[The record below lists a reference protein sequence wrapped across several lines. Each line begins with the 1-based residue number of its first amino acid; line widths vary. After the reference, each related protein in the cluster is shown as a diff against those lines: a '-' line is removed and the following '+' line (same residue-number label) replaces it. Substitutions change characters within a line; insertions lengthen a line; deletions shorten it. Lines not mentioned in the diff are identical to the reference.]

1 MGVAWDV
8 MVIGAGASGLSAA
21 RAAAAEGASRVALVE
36 RDGRLGGECLYTGCV
51 PSKALIEAARRFR
64 DARQGE
70 RFGLHASDVRLDFGQ
85 VMAYVGGVIA
95 DIGRDD
101 AAETLSEAGIEVLT
115 GVARFTGIRE
125 LQVDGASHTFEKAV
139 VATGSDAL
147 IPGGLGLESVPHLT
161 NDTVFDLEALPARLA
176 VLGGGPLGLEL
187 GQAFAHFGSE
197 VTIMELLD
205 QLLQREDPRAG
216 QVVHEALLA
225 DGVDVRLSTKA
236 TGVTQERG
244 GVRIRVE
251 GPDGQGDVDADAL
264 LVAVGRR
271 PRSDGFGLRQI
282 GVAIEEGRVV
292 VDERMRTSVDG
303 IYACGDVTGGFQ
315 FTHVGAYEGVIAG
328 RNAAGKKQKA
338 DYRVVPWVTFTD
350 PEVGRVGL
358 TEEEARREHS
368 KVEVTEIPMSRIDRA
383 RVSGRTRGFVKLITA
398 GRPILGRL
406 GGGMVVGA
414 QVVGPCAGE
423 ILHEAVLAMQTKCFS
438 GRLAQAIHAYP
449 TGSMGLQMAALQLFP
464 IGRALVPPD
473 ELPPV
478 PGASPRDA
486 H

>member
-1 MGVAWDV
+1 VDAAWDV
-8 MVIGAGASGLSAA
+8 MVIGAGAAGLAAA
-21 RAAAAEGASRVALVE
+21 RAAAAEGAAQVALVE
-36 RDGRLGGECLYTGCV
+36 RDGKLGGECLYTGCV
-51 PSKALIEAARRFR
+51 PSKALIEAARHFR
-64 DARQGE
+64 DARHGE
-70 RFGLHASDVRLDFGQ
+70 RFGVHASDVRLDFGEA
-85 VMAYVGGVIA
+85 MAYVRSVIA

-101 AAETLSEAGIEVLT
+101 AAETMSRAGIEVLT
-115 GVARFTGIRE
+115 GVARFVGTRE
-125 LQVDGASHTFEKAV
+125 LEIDGATHSFEKAI

-147 IPGGLGLESVPHLT
+147 IIPGLGLESVPHLT
-161 NDTVFDLEALPARLA
+161 NDTIFDLDALPERLT
-176 VLGGGPLGLEL
+176 VLGGGPIGLEL
-187 GQAFAHFGSE
+187 GQAFAHLGSR
-197 VTIMELLD
+197 VTVIEALD
-205 QLLQREDPRAG
+205 QLLPREDPRAG
-216 QVVHEALLA
+216 QVVHEALVA
-225 DGVDVRLSTKA
+225 DGLDVRLSTKA
-236 TGVTQERG
+236 VGAERAVD

-251 GPDGQGDVDADAL
+251 GPEGLGRVDAEAL

-271 PRSDGFGLRQI
+271 PRSHGFGLEQI
-282 GVAIEEGRVV
+282 GVATEEGRII

-358 TEEEARREHS
+358 TEDEARGEHS
-368 KVEVTEIPMSRIDRA
+368 KVEATEIPMSRIDRA
-383 RVSGRTRGFVKLITA
+383 RVSGRTRGFVKLVTA
-398 GRPILGRL
+398 GRPVLGRM
-406 GGGMVVGA
+406 GGGKVVGA
-414 QVVGPCAGE
+414 QVVGPSAGE

-464 IGRALVPPD
+464 IGRALLPPD

-478 PGASPRDA
+478 TGGSPRDA
-486 H
+486 N